1 MVRVV
6 RTPLCIAEAL
16 RNEEPFFIGV
26 ISIPDTKPEP
36 EKRRKKNRP
45 EPIVIPPTKPAQ
57 PLLLG
62 DDVEEMD
69 W

>member
-26 ISIPDTKPEP
+26 AYNIPDTKPVEL
-36 EKRRKKNRP
+36 KKGHVKSKP
-45 EPIVIPPTKPAQ
+45 VFIVPAKPPQ
-57 PLLLG
+57 PLAFG
-62 DDVEEMD
+62 DEMEEME